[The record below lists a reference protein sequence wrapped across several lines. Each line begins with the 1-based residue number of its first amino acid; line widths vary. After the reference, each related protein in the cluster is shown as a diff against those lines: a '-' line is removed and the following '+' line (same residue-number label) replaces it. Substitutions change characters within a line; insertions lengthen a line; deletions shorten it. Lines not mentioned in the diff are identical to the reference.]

1 MKFRQFLLKHLLA
14 NTDYLVGYDADGN
27 YIRISK
33 TDLASTIAS
42 NMTVPTIQVQYSANG
57 ESWHDRY
64 TSGDIYLR
72 IKVGSGAWSSS
83 IRISVSAYD
92 IWRALGNTG
101 DESDFIESL
110 RGEPVEV
117 DFSSL
122 QLSNI
127 TGYTEL
133 LDNVNASLQNARNAI
148 IEDVTTVAVNAVMA
162 QFKEMQLADIA
173 EVKNL
178 NNDDYINIVTNN
190 GLRKVKISSLSDN
203 IALRTVSTDNLEKA
217 VRSQLSMFTITGD
230 QNGANTSY
238 KVSDNYIFGTSNLFL
253 NGQRLVL
260 GTDYIEVNAGFT
272 MLSHAP
278 IAQDS
283 LVFLAAVK

>member
-1 MKFRQFLLKHLLA
+1 MRISIENLQVGCTGAQLVAKINEIISALSGIEQTTDYESLDNKPSINGVTLSGNKDFSALLLA
-14 NTDYLVGYDADGN
+14 LSDASDYAALMETLATKREVDAVISDAINAATTAANTL
-27 YIRISK
+27 
-33 TDLASTIAS
+33 LASK
-42 NMTVPTIQVQYSANG
+42 VDANPANIS
-57 ESWHDRY
+57 EATLFDEKAYIYIY
-64 TSGDIYLR
+64 T
-72 IKVGSGAWSSS
+72 
-83 IRISVSAYD
+83 
-92 IWRALGNTG
+92 
-101 DESDFIESL
+101 
-110 RGEPVEV
+110 
-117 DFSSL
+117 
-122 QLSNI
+122 
-127 TGYTEL
+127 TE
-133 LDNVNASLQNARNAI
+133 
-148 IEDVTTVAVNAVMA
+148 
-162 QFKEMQLADIA
+162 
-173 EVKNL
+173 
-178 NNDDYINIVTNN
+178 
-190 GLRKVKISSLSDN
+190 GLRKVKISALSDN